1 MKRTYDSLHR
11 WNNGDRA
18 ALEEL
23 VSAHLSWLRAH
34 VSNRLGPRL
43 RRKAE
48 TEDFL
53 QDALVEFLLYGPRIV
68 IDDEDRFRALLVRI
82 VENTLRDKNDWFK
95 AKRRTISR
103 ERPLPPDTI
112 LNLDPRHD
120 PPGTPS
126 AEVDSNERRAWIRL
140 GMELSGSDDREV
152 LVLRNWDRLSFSEI
166 GEELGISEDAAR
178 MRHKRAMGRLAE
190 TVGRLRRG
198 QPIEDSA

>member
-1 MKRTYDSLHR
+1 MTSTIESLHR
-11 WNNGDRA
+11 WNSGDRA
-18 ALEEL
+18 GLNEL

-53 QDALVEFLLYGPRIV
+53 QDALVEFLRYGPRIA

-82 VENTLRDKNDWFK
+82 VENTLRDRDDWFK

-112 LNLDPRHD
+112 LDLNPQHKPADS
-120 PPGTPS
+120 PS
-126 AEVDSNERRAWIRL
+126 AAARANEREAMIRL
-140 GMELSGSDDREV
+140 GMELSDTNDRKI
-152 LVLRNWDRLSFSEI
+152 LVLRHWDRLPFQLI
-166 GEELGISEDAAR
+166 GDTLDISKDAAR
-178 MRHKRAMGRLAE
+178 MRHNRALRRLAKI
-190 TVGRLRRG
+190 VGRLRRG
-198 QPIEDSA
+198 QSIEDPS